1 MASIQTQFSQA
12 DLAGR
17 IFDEQQLAD
26 LFGGSAARR
35 YGLVNRSL
43 KDGSL
48 KKIRRGIYMLGGD
61 HHKVH
66 PFAAAQA
73 IVPGSY
79 VSFET
84 ALAHH
89 GWIPERVVTT
99 ASVTPGR
106 KTILC
111 ADTPL
116 GPFSFYPLAL
126 HDYQFL
132 AAIERLKLGKLI
144 AYVAH
149 PLRALMDLVAHRKV
163 NWTGLDWLV
172 DGMRIDETSLT
183 SLGHADFEK
192 LKPVYKHRTVREFL
206 FHLEAALLGLNEE
219 EGGQSA
225 Q

>member
-1 MASIQTQFSQA
+1 MTIQTKVSYS

-26 LFGGSAARR
+26 LFGGSAPRR
-35 YGLVNRSL
+35 YGLVNRAL

-61 HHKVH
+61 QHQVH

-84 ALAHH
+84 ALGHH

-99 ASVTPGR
+99 ASVTTGR

-111 ADTPL
+111 TDTPL

-132 AAIERLKLGKLI
+132 AAIERVKLGKLT
-144 AYVAH
+144 ACVAH

-163 NWTGLDWLV
+163 RWTGLDWLV
-172 DGMRIDETSLT
+172 GGLRIDETNLR
-183 SLGHADFEK
+183 SLGRDDFEK
-192 LKPVYKHRTVREFL
+192 LKPVYKHRAVREFL
-206 FHLEAALLGLNEE
+206 SHLEVALLGFNDED
-219 EGGQSA
+219 GGQSA
-225 Q
+225 P